1 MDLDHL
7 AVAADTLDAAVAH
20 VEESLGVPMQPGGS
34 HAVFGTHNRLLGL
47 TDGLYLEAIAIDPAA
62 TPQRSPRWFDLD
74 RRSGPARITNWICRC
89 ADLAAA
95 LAAAPEGAGEIVD
108 LQRGNLSWQMAVPKD
123 GILPFDNMFPALMQ
137 WHGPHPAAA
146 LIPQGCTLR
155 RLHLSHP
162 DSTALAQALPLRDA
176 RVELHHGPAAFEAEF
191 DTPHGRRVLR

>member
-1 MDLDHL
+1 MELDHL
-7 AVAADTLDAAVAH
+7 AVSAATLEEAVAH

-47 TDGLYLEAIAIDPAA
+47 ADGLYLEAIAIDPAA

-74 RRSGPARITNWICRC
+74 RRHGPARITNWICRC
-89 ADLAAA
+89 ADLTAA

-108 LQRGNLSWQMAVPKD
+108 LHRGDLSWQMAVPKD

-137 WHGPHPAAA
+137 WHSPHPAAA
-146 LIPQGCTLR
+146 LVPQGCNLR

-162 DSTALAQALPLRDA
+162 DSTALAQALPFDDP
-176 RVELHHGPAAFEAEF
+176 RVEIHSGPAAFEAQF